1 MNSGITLATKDDA
14 GEILTIYSPYIMNT
28 AITFE
33 YEVPTLEEFEHRI
46 VTTNAKYPYLVYRIE
61 GKIVGYAYASPF
73 KARAAYSWDA
83 ETSIYLHPNYHH
95 KGIGQ
100 KLYKAL
106 IALLKLQG
114 YHHLY
119 AYITYPN
126 EASIGFHEKFGF
138 NTCGRYQK
146 TGYKLGTWRDVVCMD
161 LCLFTKEE
169 LETTTSP
176 KASLPISALKKET
189 IEKILMENS

>member
-1 MNSGITLATKDDA
+1 MKSGITLATKEDA
-14 GEILTIYSPYIMNT
+14 GEILDIYSPYITNT

-33 YEVPTLEEFEHRI
+33 YAVPSLQEFEHRI

-61 GKIVGYAYASPF
+61 GEIVGYAYASPF
-73 KARAAYSWDA
+73 KTRDAYSWDA

-100 KLYKAL
+100 RLYKAL

-138 NTCGRYQK
+138 ITCGRYEK
-146 TGYKLGTWRDVVCMD
+146 TGYKHGTWRDVVCMD
-161 LCLFTKEE
+161 LSLFTKEE
-169 LETTTSP
+169 LESP
-176 KASLPISALKKET
+176 SSPEPSLPITALEKEALN
-189 IEKILMENS
+189 KILMENS